1 MNIDEEVDPYSYTNE
16 PKQETMVF
24 RVDVLYK
31 DFINILTKG
40 YENLS
45 SLKYPEPYVNYLIL
59 I

>member
-24 RVDVLYK
+24 RVDALYK

-45 SLKYPEPYVNYLIL
+45 SLKYL
-59 I
+59 